1 MCTLEKIST
10 MKIKIIIIISLSLL
24 LVIFALQNTEI
35 VEVKLWF
42 WLVKT
47 PSALLILLS
56 ITMGVIIG
64 MISSKCSFKM
74 LKKEVNNEN
83 EHE

>member
-1 MCTLEKIST
+1 
-10 MKIKIIIIISLSLL
+10 MKFKIIIIILLSLL

-35 VEVKLWF
+35 VEIKLWF
-42 WLVKT
+42 WIVKT
-47 PSALLILLS
+47 PRALLILLC

-74 LKKEVNNEN
+74 PKKEVNKEN
-83 EHE
+83 EYE

>member
-1 MCTLEKIST
+1 MKFKIT
-10 MKIKIIIIISLSLL
+10 IIILLSLI

-35 VEVKLWF
+35 VEIRLWF
-42 WLVKT
+42 WSLRT

-56 ITMGVIIG
+56 IIMGVIIG

-74 LKKEVNNEN
+74 PKKEVNNEN
-83 EHE
+83 EQ

>member
-1 MCTLEKIST
+1 MRFI
-10 MKIKIIIIISLSLL
+10 IVIIILLSIL
-24 LVIFALQNTEI
+24 LVIFALQNAEI

-42 WLVKT
+42 WAVRM

-64 MISSKCSFKM
+64 LLSYKCTSKTP
-74 LKKEVNNEN
+74 KKINNEIN
-83 EHE
+83 TNSKEM